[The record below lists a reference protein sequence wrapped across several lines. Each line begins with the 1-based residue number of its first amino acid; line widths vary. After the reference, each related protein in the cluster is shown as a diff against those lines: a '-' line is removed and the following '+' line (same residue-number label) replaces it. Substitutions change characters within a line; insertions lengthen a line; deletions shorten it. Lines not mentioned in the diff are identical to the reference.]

1 MSVIL
6 VIDDEPQIR
15 RMLRI
20 VLESDGHRV
29 QEAATG
35 QDGLVEA
42 ATRLP
47 DAIILDLGL
56 PDQSGIEVLSRLREW
71 SDMPVLILSVQDGS
85 EEKVAALD
93 AGADDYVTKPFD
105 SRELLARL
113 RVLLRRLRSPDEP
126 VVECGP
132 LKMDFAARLAW
143 VDGREL
149 DLTATEYAL
158 LRVLARHAGKIVTH
172 KQLLAAVW
180 GPNAVEQSQ
189 YLRVF
194 LSHIRKKLAESGFPA
209 DAIRTETGVGY
220 RLSLPE
226 ETR

>member
-1 MSVIL
+1 MSAIL
-6 VIDDEPQIR
+6 IVDDEPQIR

-20 VLESDGHRV
+20 VLESEGYRV
-29 QEAATG
+29 LEAATG
-35 QDGLVEA
+35 QEGLVEA

-47 DAIILDLGL
+47 EAIILDLGL
-56 PDQSGIEVLSRLREW
+56 PDQYGIDVLRRLREW
-71 SDMPVLILSVQDGS
+71 TEIPVLILSVQDAGD
-85 EEKVAALD
+85 EKVAALD

-113 RVLLRRLRSPDEP
+113 RVLLRRNRSPDEP

-143 VDGREL
+143 VNGREL
-149 DLTATEYAL
+149 DLTATEYSL
-158 LRVLARHAGKIVTH
+158 LRMLARHAGKIVTH
-172 KQLLAAVW
+172 KQLLASVW

-194 LSHIRKKLAESGFPA
+194 LSHIRKKLAESGFPPE
-209 DAIRTETGVGY
+209 AIRTETGVGY

-226 ETR
+226 

>member
-1 MSVIL
+1 MSAIL
-6 VIDDEPQIR
+6 IVDDEPQIR

-20 VLESDGHRV
+20 VLESEDHRV
-29 QEAATG
+29 LEAATG
-35 QDGLVEA
+35 KEGLVEA

-47 DAIILDLGL
+47 DAVILDLGL
-56 PDQSGIEVLSRLREW
+56 PDQSGVEVLARLREW
-71 SDMPVLILSVQDGS
+71 SDVPVLILSVLDAS
-85 EEKVAALD
+85 DEKVAALD

-113 RVLLRRLRSPDEP
+113 RVLLRRVRDAEEP

-143 VDGREL
+143 VSGREL
-149 DLTATEYAL
+149 DLTATEYSL

-194 LSHIRKKLAESGFPA
+194 LSHIRKKLAEAGFPA
-209 DAIRTETGVGY
+209 EAIRTETGVGY
-220 RLSLPE
+220 RLSLDL
-226 ETR
+226 

>member
-1 MSVIL
+1 MNAIL
-6 VIDDEPQIR
+6 IVDDEPQIR

-20 VLESDGHRV
+20 VLEADGHRV
-29 QEAATG
+29 FEAATG
-35 QDGLVEA
+35 QEGLVEA

-47 DAIILDLGL
+47 AAVILDLGL
-56 PDQSGIEVLSRLREW
+56 PDQSGLDVLKRLREW
-71 SDMPVLILSVQDGS
+71 SEVPVLFLSVQDAS

-113 RVLLRRLRSPDEP
+113 RVLLRRVRSAEEP
-126 VVECGP
+126 VAECGP

-143 VDGREL
+143 VNGREL

-194 LSHIRKKLAESGFPA
+194 LSHIRKKLAEAGFPA
-209 DAIRTETGVGY
+209 EGIRTETGVGY
-220 RLSLPE
+220 RLSAE
-226 ETR
+226 V